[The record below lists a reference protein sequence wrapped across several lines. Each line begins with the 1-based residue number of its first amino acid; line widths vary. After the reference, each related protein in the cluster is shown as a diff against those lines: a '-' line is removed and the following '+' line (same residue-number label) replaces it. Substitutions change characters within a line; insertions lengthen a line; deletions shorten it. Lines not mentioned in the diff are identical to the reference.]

1 MSSPDRV
8 KAAGDRSPGP
18 GSAGVPPAPVG
29 ATNRGGQDARAPSM
43 GASAAREL
51 AEQVER
57 LYRLADATL
66 TREGIEAI
74 DDATI
79 QRLVTLGVKLYVARR
94 EQGHDLSPFVGGDS
108 VTATEVAA
116 TTMGMLKA
124 VNLDLFELSL
134 WRHWGRIERGAEEST
149 R

>member
-1 MSSPDRV
+1 MSSPER
-8 KAAGDRSPGP
+8 AAPTE
-18 GSAGVPPAPVG
+18 PAP
-29 ATNRGGQDARAPSM
+29 
-43 GASAAREL
+43 AAHDL

-57 LYRLADATL
+57 IYQLADAVL
-66 TREGIEAI
+66 AREGLEAI

-94 EQGHDLSPFVGGDS
+94 EQGHELSPFVGTDS

-116 TTMGMLKA
+116 TTTGMLKA

-134 WRHWGRIERGAEEST
+134 WRHWGKIERGADEST

>member
-1 MSSPDRV
+1 MSSPEN
-8 KAAGDRSPGP
+8 AAPAEP
-18 GSAGVPPAPVG
+18 TSAV
-29 ATNRGGQDARAPSM
+29 Q
-43 GASAAREL
+43 EL
-51 AEQVER
+51 AQQVER
-57 LYRLADATL
+57 IYRLADAAL
-66 TREGIEAI
+66 AREGPEAI

-94 EQGHDLSPFVGGDS
+94 EQGHELSPFVGDES

-134 WRHWGRIERGAEEST
+134 WRHWGKIERGADESM

>member
-1 MSSPDRV
+1 MSSRE
-8 KAAGDRSPGP
+8 
-18 GSAGVPPAPVG
+18 
-29 ATNRGGQDARAPSM
+29 
-43 GASAAREL
+43 SAAPAAATEIASSADEL
-51 AEQVER
+51 ARLVER
-57 LYRLADATL
+57 IYRVTDTRLA
-66 TREGIEAI
+66 REGIEAI
-74 DDATI
+74 DAETI

-94 EQGHDLSPFVGGDS
+94 EQGDDLSPFVGEGS

-134 WRHWGRIERGAEEST
+134 WRHWGRIERDTDEST

>member
-1 MSSPDRV
+1 MSSLERGEP
-8 KAAGDRSPGP
+8 AMAEAG
-18 GSAGVPPAPVG
+18 
-29 ATNRGGQDARAPSM
+29 
-43 GASAAREL
+43 SAAREL

-57 LYRLADATL
+57 VYRLADAAL
-66 TREGIEAI
+66 AGEGPEVI

-94 EQGHDLSPFVGGDS
+94 EQGHELSPFVGSES
-108 VTATEVAA
+108 VTGTEVAVTA
-116 TTMGMLKA
+116 MGMLGA

-134 WRHWGRIERGAEEST
+134 WRHWGRIERGADTTPT